1 LLVAEGMSHCCM
13 YMPNLP
19 ESRDAYQITVDL
31 FRENLR

>member
-1 LLVAEGMSHCCM
+1 MNARTHCCM